1 MTITTRKPV
10 EELTDVVIRFA
21 DDSGT
26 GMQVSGDQFAS
37 ASALFGNDLSTLPD
51 FPAEIRAPA
60 GTLAGI
66 SSFQVRFS
74 SEDIHTPG
82 DDVDVL
88 VAMNPAALKVSLPLV
103 RANGIIL
110 VNTAGFSA
118 KNLRLADYD
127 TNPLDDNTLDRYQV
141 FKVDLVALTKS
152 ALEEFTD
159 LSAREAERAKNMFAL
174 GMVFWLFHRPLE
186 PTIEWISAY
195 FDRPGREKFIEPNI
209 AALKSGYVYAEATEL
224 FATSYEVKPAP
235 LRPGTYRNIN
245 GNSGLVM
252 GLIAASKKSG
262 LPLFFAGYP
271 ITPASQILHELSQYR
286 HCRVRTVQCE
296 DEIAAMGATIGAA
309 YGGSL
314 SVTAS
319 SGPGIALKQE
329 ALSLAISMELP
340 LVVCNVQRGGPSTGL
355 PTKTEQSDLFQAI
368 YGRHGESPIPVLATS
383 RPGDCFDVAFM
394 AARIALKYMTP
405 VIVLSDGYLGNGTE
419 PWRIPNADDLEPI
432 PVSFHTEVEGFE
444 AFGRDPETLARPW
457 AVPGTPGLEHR
468 VGGLEKEDGSGNV
481 SYDPINHEVMTH
493 HRANKVARVTTEI
506 PPTEVHGPDEGDVLI
521 LGWGGTYGSI
531 RAATERLIADGHS
544 VSRAH
549 IRWLS
554 PLPSDLGDIMKRF
567 KRVLLPELNLGQLS
581 TFLRAKYLVDVQ
593 SLNKMQGK
601 PFTSGE
607 IEDAARDLL

>member
-1 MTITTRKPV
+1 MAKPV

-26 GMQVSGDQFAS
+26 GMQVSGDQFAT

-74 SEDIHTPG
+74 SADIHTPG

-118 KNLRLADYD
+118 KNLRLADYE
-127 TNPLDDNTLDRYQV
+127 TNPLEDNSLDRYQV
-141 FKVDLVALTKS
+141 FPIDLVELTKL
-152 ALEEFTD
+152 ALAEFTE
-159 LSAREAERAKNMFAL
+159 LSSRETERAKNMFGL
-174 GMVFWLFHRPLE
+174 GIVFWLFHRPLE
-186 PTIEWISAY
+186 HTIEWIRSY

-209 AALKSGYVYAEATEL
+209 EALKAGYVYAEATEL
-224 FATSYEVKPAP
+224 FATSYEVRPAP
-235 LRPGTYRNIN
+235 LREGTYRNIN
-245 GNSGLVM
+245 GNAGIVM

-262 LPLFFAGYP
+262 LPLFYAGYP

-286 HCRVRTVQCE
+286 HVGVKTVQCE
-296 DEIAAMGATIGAA
+296 DEIAAMGAAIGGA
-309 YGGSL
+309 YGGAL
-314 SVTAS
+314 SITAS

-329 ALSLAISMELP
+329 ALSLGIMMELP
-340 LVVCNVQRGGPSTGL
+340 LVIVNVQRGGPSTGL

-368 YGRHGESPIPVLATS
+368 CGRHGESPVPVLATA
-383 RPGDCFDVAFM
+383 RPADCFDVAYA
-394 AARIALKYMTP
+394 AARIAVKYMTP

-419 PWRIPNADDLEPI
+419 PWRIPDADALEPI
-432 PVSFHTEVEGFE
+432 PVKFHTEVEGFLP
-444 AFGRDPETLARPW
+444 FGRDPETLARPW
-457 AVPGTPGLEHR
+457 AVPGTPGLQHR
-468 VGGLEKEDGSGNV
+468 VGGLEKADGSGNV
-481 SYDPINHEVMTH
+481 SYDAVNHEVMTH
-493 HRANKVARVTTEI
+493 HRANKVALVANEI

-531 RAATERLIADGHS
+531 RAATERLQADGLS
-544 VSRAH
+544 VARAH
-549 IRWLS
+549 IRWLN
-554 PLPSDLGDIMKRF
+554 PLPSDIGDVMKRY

-581 TFLRAKYLVDVQ
+581 TFLRSKYLVDVQ
-593 SLNKMQGK
+593 SLNKMRGA
-601 PFTSGE
+601 PFTSSE
-607 IEDAARDLL
+607 IEDAARELI

>member
-1 MTITTRKPV
+1 MAKPV

-26 GMQVSGDQFAS
+26 GMQVSGDQFATT
-37 ASALFGNDLSTLPD
+37 SALFGNDMSTLPD

-74 SEDIHTPG
+74 SADIHTPG

-88 VAMNPAALKVSLPLV
+88 IAMNPAALKVSLPLV
-103 RANGIIL
+103 RANGIII

-127 TNPLDDNTLDRYQV
+127 TNPLEDSSLDRYQI
-141 FKVDLVALTKS
+141 FPIDLVELTKL
-152 ALEEFTD
+152 ALAEFTD
-159 LSAREAERAKNMFAL
+159 ITSRETERAKNMFAL
-174 GMVFWLFHRPLE
+174 GIVFWLFHRPLE
-186 PTIEWISAY
+186 HTIAWIRTY

-209 AALKSGYVYAEATEL
+209 EALKAGYVYAEATEM
-224 FATSYEVKPAP
+224 FATSYEVRPAR
-235 LRPGTYRNIN
+235 LRPGTYRNVN
-245 GNSGLVM
+245 GNAGIVM

-262 LPLFFAGYP
+262 LPLFYAGYP

-286 HCRVRTVQCE
+286 HCGVKTVQCE
-296 DEIAAMGATIGAA
+296 DEIAAMGAAIGAA
-309 YGGSL
+309 YGGAL
-314 SVTAS
+314 TVTAS

-340 LVVCNVQRGGPSTGL
+340 LLVCNIQRGGPSTGL

-368 YGRHGESPIPVLATS
+368 CGRHGESPVPVIATA
-383 RPGDCFDVAFM
+383 RPSDCFDVAYM
-394 AARIALKYMTP
+394 AARIAIKYMTP
-405 VIVLSDGYLGNGTE
+405 VIILSDGYLGNGTE
-419 PWRIPNADDLEPI
+419 PWLIPDADTLDPI
-432 PVSFHTEVEGFE
+432 PVKFHTEVEGFQP
-444 AFGRDPETLARPW
+444 FSRDPETLARPW

-481 SYDPINHEVMTH
+481 SYDALNHEVMTH
-493 HRANKVARVTTEI
+493 HRANKVALVANEI
-506 PPTEVHGPDEGDVLI
+506 PPTEVDGPEEGDLLI

-531 RAATERLIADGHS
+531 RAAVERLKAQGHA
-544 VSRAH
+544 VARAH
-549 IRWLS
+549 IRWVN
-554 PLPSDLGDIMKRF
+554 PLPSDIGDIMKRY

-581 TFLRAKYLVDVQ
+581 TFLRAKYLVDIQ
-593 SLNKMQGK
+593 GLNKMQGT
-601 PFTSGE
+601 PFTSSE
-607 IEDAARDLL
+607 IEDAARALL

>member
-1 MTITTRKPV
+1 
-10 EELTDVVIRFA
+10 
-21 DDSGT
+21 
-26 GMQVSGDQFAS
+26 MQVSGDQFAT

-127 TNPLDDNTLDRYQV
+127 TNPLQDSSLDRYQV
-141 FKVDLVALTKS
+141 FPVDLVALTKS
-152 ALEEFTD
+152 ALVEFTE
-159 LSAREAERAKNMFAL
+159 LSAREVERAKNMFGL

-186 PTIEWISAY
+186 HTVEWIRSY
-195 FDRPGREKFIEPNI
+195 FSRPGREKFIEPNI
-209 AALKSGYVYAEATEL
+209 EALKAGYVYAEATEL
-224 FATSYEVKPAP
+224 FATSYTVKPAP
-235 LRPGTYRNIN
+235 LKPGTYRNIN
-245 GNSGLVM
+245 GNAGIVM
-252 GLIAASKKSG
+252 GLIAASKKSS

-271 ITPASQILHELSQYR
+271 ITPASQILHELSAYR
-286 HCRVRTVQCE
+286 HCGVKTVQCE
-296 DEIAAMGATIGAA
+296 DEIAAMGAAIGGA
-309 YGGSL
+309 YGGAL

-340 LVVCNVQRGGPSTGL
+340 LIVCNIQRGGPSTGL

-368 YGRHGESPIPVLATS
+368 CGRHGESPVPVLATS
-383 RPGDCFDVAFM
+383 RPGDCFDVAY
-394 AARIALKYMTP
+394 AAASIAVKYMTP
-405 VIVLSDGYLGNGTE
+405 VILLSDGYLGNGTE
-419 PWRIPNADDLEPI
+419 PWRVPNADDLPPI
-432 PVSFHTEVEGFE
+432 PVKFHTEVEGFQP
-444 AFGRDPETLARPW
+444 FGRDPETLARPW
-457 AVPGTPGLEHR
+457 AVPGTPGLQHR

-493 HRANKVARVTTEI
+493 YRADKVARVVNDI
-506 PPTEVHGPDEGDVLI
+506 PPMEVHGPEEGDLLI

-531 RAATERLIADGHS
+531 RAAMEHLTADGLQ

-549 IRWLS
+549 IRWLN
-554 PLPSDLGDIMKRF
+554 PLPSDLGEIMSRF
-567 KRVLLPELNLGQLS
+567 KHVLLPELNLGQLS
-581 TFLRAKYLVDVQ
+581 MFLRAKYLVDIH

-607 IEDAARDLL
+607 IEHAARELL

>member
-1 MTITTRKPV
+1 MAKPV
-10 EELTDVVIRFA
+10 EQLTDVVIRFA

-26 GMQVSGDQFAS
+26 GMQVSGDQFAT

-74 SEDIHTPG
+74 SDDIHTPG

-127 TNPLDDNTLDRYQV
+127 TNPLEDNTLDRYQV
-141 FKVDLVALTKS
+141 FAVDLVELTKL
-152 ALEEFTD
+152 ALAEFTE
-159 LSAREAERAKNMFAL
+159 LSSREVERAKNMFGL
-174 GMVFWLFHRPLE
+174 GIVFWLFHRPLE
-186 PTIEWISAY
+186 HTIEWIRAY

-209 AALKSGYVYAEATEL
+209 EALKAGYVYAEATEL
-224 FATSYEVKPAP
+224 FATSYEVRPAP
-235 LRPGTYRNIN
+235 LRAGSYRNIN
-245 GNSGLVM
+245 GNAGIVL

-262 LPLFFAGYP
+262 LPLFYAGYP

-286 HCRVRTVQCE
+286 HCGVKTVQCE
-296 DEIAAMGATIGAA
+296 DEIAAMGAAIGSA
-309 YGGSL
+309 YGGAL
-314 SVTAS
+314 SITAS

-329 ALSLAISMELP
+329 ALSLAIMMELP
-340 LVVCNVQRGGPSTGL
+340 LIVCNVQRGGPSTGL

-368 YGRHGESPIPVLATS
+368 CGRHGESPVPVLATA
-383 RPGDCFDVAFM
+383 RPGDCFDVAYA

-419 PWRIPNADDLEPI
+419 PWLIPNADELDPI
-432 PVSFHTEVEGFE
+432 SVKFHKETEGFQP
-444 AFGRDPETLARPW
+444 FGRNPETLARPW
-457 AVPGTPGLEHR
+457 AVPGTPGLQHR
-468 VGGLEKEDGSGNV
+468 VGGLEKADGSGNV
-481 SYDPINHEVMTH
+481 SYDGMNHEAMTH
-493 HRANKVARVTTEI
+493 HRADKVARVTSEI
-506 PPTEVHGPDEGDVLI
+506 PPTEVHGPDEGDLLI

-531 RAATERLIADGHS
+531 RAATDRLNADGHD
-544 VSRAH
+544 VARAH
-549 IRWLS
+549 IRWLN
-554 PLPSDLGDIMKRF
+554 PLPSDLGDIMKRY

-581 TFLRAKYLVDVQ
+581 TFLRAEYLVDVRG
-593 SLNKMQGK
+593 LNKMQGA

-607 IEDAARDLL
+607 IEDAARELL